1 METKYFMI
9 IGGQQVGPIG
19 LYEMRAA
26 GLTPDTPVWREG
38 LADWVKAS
46 TLVELNEVLGPV
58 QYGVPPRSQ
67 QYPPQ
72 QPPRPGG
79 YNMSQGNY
87 TGGQYGNQFRQP
99 APAESPIPSDRMQ
112 QFENNGLPIA
122 HTNWLPWAITGT
134 VLGVLFC
141 FIGMIFGIIAI
152 VNANKANKFYNEGN
166 GMMGDSVN
174 START
179 NSIISLVLGGL
190 GIPISLLILGDALAT
205 LTTLGNL

>member
-1 METKYFMI
+1 MI

-19 LYEMRAA
+19 LYDMRSA

-46 TLVELNEVLGPV
+46 TLIELNEVLGSP
-58 QYGVPPRSQ
+58 QYGVPPRAQ
-67 QYPPQ
+67 ECPPPQ
-72 QPPRPGG
+72 PPHPGD
-79 YNMSQGNY
+79 YNMNRSNF
-87 TGGQYGNQFRQP
+87 TGGQYGNQYRQP
-99 APAESPIPSDRMQ
+99 GPSESPVQPGRMQ
-112 QFENNGLPIA
+112 SYGNNGLPIA

-152 VNANKANKFYNEGN
+152 VNANKANRFYNEGN
-166 GMMGDSVN
+166 GMLGDSVN

-179 NSIISLVLGGL
+179 NTIISLVLGGL
-190 GIPISLLILGDALAT
+190 GIPLSLILLGDAIAT
-205 LTTLGNL
+205 LTTLANL